1 VTSGTPFS
9 VTVTALNGANAVVT
23 GYTGTVHFTST
34 ASGTLPSDYTFTGGD
49 SGTHTFTNEF
59 TLNTGGAQS
68 ITATDTFN
76 GSITGTAN
84 VSVGCTSLSVTATN
98 TGPICQGGTL
108 QLDVTD
114 VPGAVYSWTGP
125 NGFTSAVRNPFIAG
139 ATAAATGMYSVTIT
153 VDGCIYNA
161 STNATV
167 NAMPTT
173 PTITADTNGSGTQ
186 DQACP
191 EQPLTL
197 QANSTGATSYQWYSN
212 NDTLNGETSS
222 TYQAT
227 GTATY
232 YVTAINGTCTT
243 PQSAGYVVQNPTPH
257 TPVVTPGGPTT
268 FCEGGSVV
276 LSSSSA
282 TGIQWYLNGNPI
294 VGGTH
299 QNYTAT
305 ASGSYT
311 CQLNALGCHS
321 SVSAPTVVTV
331 NPLPATPTITP
342 GGPTTFCAG
351 GSVTLT
357 SSSASGNQWFLGG
370 NPIGGATNNTYNAT
384 ATGNYTVV
392 VTSNGCSSAPS
403 AATSVTVNPIPATPT
418 IAPGGPT

>member
-1 VTSGTPFS
+1 
-9 VTVTALNGANAVVT
+9 
-23 GYTGTVHFTST
+23 
-34 ASGTLPSDYTFTGGD
+34 
-49 SGTHTFTNEF
+49 
-59 TLNTGGAQS
+59 
-68 ITATDTFN
+68 
-76 GSITGTAN
+76 
-84 VSVGCTSLSVTATN
+84 
-98 TGPICQGGTL
+98 
-108 QLDVTD
+108 
-114 VPGAVYSWTGP
+114 
-125 NGFTSAVRNPFIAG
+125 
-139 ATAAATGMYSVTIT
+139 
-153 VDGCIYNA
+153 
-161 STNATV
+161 ATV
-167 NAMPTT
+167 SAMPTT
-173 PTITADTNGSGTQ
+173 PTITADTNGTGTQ

-197 QANSTGATSYQWYSN
+197 HANSTGATSYQWYSN

-243 PQSAGYVVQNPTPH
+243 PQSAGYVVPNPTPH
-257 TPVVTPGGPTT
+257 TPFVTPSGPTT
-268 FCEGGSVV
+268 FCQGGSVV

-331 NPLPATPTITP
+331 NPLPATPTINA

-351 GSVTLT
+351 GSVPLT
-357 SSSASGNQWFLGG
+357 SSGASGNQWNRNGIAMG
-370 NPIGGATNNTYNAT
+370 GGAESTCSAT
-384 ATGNYTVV
+384 ACGSY
-392 VTSNGCSSAPS
+392 
-403 AATSVTVNPIPATPT
+403 SVAVPDGTHR
-418 IAPGGPT
+418 